1 MWNWN
6 KVRLNGRTHREIP
19 YNKQKMLAQITI
31 GQRCATMTVS
41 LPPLPEGWRDD
52 VVYML
57 HDFLEDAGLAQTLCA
72 LEQETGY
79 APARH
84 PPTRTAP
91 QIHLSDSNFP
101 TRHAPN
107 RRPVLTRHL
116 ILASQAPRSRRG

>member
-1 MWNWN
+1 VWNWN

-91 QIHLSDSNFP
+91 QIHHSDSNFP
-101 TRHAPN
+101 PLHAPT
-107 RRPVLTRHL
+107 RRPMLTRHL
-116 ILASQAPRSRRG
+116 IRTSQAPRSRRG

>member
-1 MWNWN
+1 MAVHIENSTTTKNARSNHNWSA
-6 KVRLNGRTHREIP
+6 LCP
-19 YNKQKMLAQITI
+19 
-31 GQRCATMTVS
+31 TMTVS

-79 APARH
+79 APAQH

-91 QIHLSDSNFP
+91 QIHFSDSNFP
-101 TRHAPN
+101 
-107 RRPVLTRHL
+107 PVTPPLDV
-116 ILASQAPRSRRG
+116 PY

>member
-1 MWNWN
+1 
-6 KVRLNGRTHREIP
+6 
-19 YNKQKMLAQITI
+19 MLAQITI

-84 PPTRTAP
+84 PPTPA
-91 QIHLSDSNFP
+91 
-101 TRHAPN
+101 
-107 RRPVLTRHL
+107 RHL
-116 ILASQAPRSRRG
+116 RFITQIQTSQPVTRPLDVLC

>member
-1 MWNWN
+1 
-6 KVRLNGRTHREIP
+6 
-19 YNKQKMLAQITI
+19 
-31 GQRCATMTVS
+31 MTVS

-91 QIHLSDSNFP
+91 QISLPRFKLPNPSRAHSTSCADPSSHPHVSGTEVPPRIDSA
-101 TRHAPN
+101 T
-107 RRPVLTRHL
+107 T
-116 ILASQAPRSRRG
+116 SRSSAGSY

>member
-6 KVRLNGRTHREIP
+6 KVRLNGRTHREFLQQ
-19 YNKQKMLAQITI
+19 QKKARSNHNRSAL
-31 GQRCATMTVS
+31 CPTMTVS

-116 ILASQAPRSRRG
+116 IRTSQAPRSRRG

>member
-1 MWNWN
+1 
-6 KVRLNGRTHREIP
+6 
-19 YNKQKMLAQITI
+19 MLAQITI

-91 QIHLSDSNFP
+91 QILTPIQTSQP
-101 TRHAPN
+101 VTRPLD
-107 RRPVLTRHL
+107 VLC
-116 ILASQAPRSRRG
+116 

>member
-1 MWNWN
+1 
-6 KVRLNGRTHREIP
+6 
-19 YNKQKMLAQITI
+19 
-31 GQRCATMTVS
+31 MTVS

-91 QIHLSDSNFP
+91 QIHTQIQTSQP
-101 TRHAPN
+101 VTRPLD
-107 RRPVLTRHL
+107 VLC
-116 ILASQAPRSRRG
+116 

>member
-1 MWNWN
+1 MAVHIE
-6 KVRLNGRTHREIP
+6 KFLQHE
-19 YNKQKMLAQITI
+19 QKMLAQITI

-79 APARH
+79 APAQH

-91 QIHLSDSNFP
+91 QILTQIQTSHPSRAHSTSRTDPSS
-101 TRHAPN
+101 
-107 RRPVLTRHL
+107 RPHVILT
-116 ILASQAPRSRRG
+116 SQAPRSRRG

>member
-1 MWNWN
+1 
-6 KVRLNGRTHREIP
+6 
-19 YNKQKMLAQITI
+19 
-31 GQRCATMTVS
+31 MTVS

-101 TRHAPN
+101 TRHAPT

-116 ILASQAPRSRRG
+116 IRHVSGTEVPPRIDSATTSRSSAGSY

>member
-1 MWNWN
+1 MAVHIENS
-6 KVRLNGRTHREIP
+6 
-19 YNKQKMLAQITI
+19 YNKQKMLAQITTVS
-31 GQRCATMTVS
+31 AVPTMTVS

-84 PPTRTAP
+84 PPTPHGT
-91 QIHLSDSNFP
+91 SDSPLRFKL
-101 TRHAPN
+101 PN
-107 RRPVLTRHL
+107 PSRAQST
-116 ILASQAPRSRRG
+116 SRS

>member
-1 MWNWN
+1 MAVHIE
-6 KVRLNGRTHREIP
+6 KFLQHE
-19 YNKQKMLAQITI
+19 QKMLAQITI

-116 ILASQAPRSRRG
+116 ILTSQAPRSRRG

>member
-1 MWNWN
+1 
-6 KVRLNGRTHREIP
+6 
-19 YNKQKMLAQITI
+19 MLAQITI

-91 QIHLSDSNFP
+91 QILTQIQTSQP
-101 TRHAPN
+101 VTRPIDV
-107 RRPVLTRHL
+107 PY
-116 ILASQAPRSRRG
+116 

>member
-1 MWNWN
+1 
-6 KVRLNGRTHREIP
+6 
-19 YNKQKMLAQITI
+19 MLSQITT

-79 APARH
+79 VRARSTPTH
-84 PPTRTAP
+84 PHGT
-91 QIHLSDSNFP
+91 SDSSLRFKLP
-101 TRHAPN
+101 TPSRAHSTSYADPSSH
-107 RRPVLTRHL
+107 PYVSGTEVP
-116 ILASQAPRSRRG
+116 PRIDSATTSRSSAGSY

>member
-1 MWNWN
+1 
-6 KVRLNGRTHREIP
+6 
-19 YNKQKMLAQITI
+19 
-31 GQRCATMTVS
+31 MTVS

-79 APARH
+79 VRARSTH
-84 PPTRTAP
+84 TPPHRTTDS
-91 QIHLSDSNFP
+91 LSDSNFP
-101 TRHAPN
+101 PPHAPT

-116 ILASQAPRSRRG
+116 IRTSQAPRSRRG